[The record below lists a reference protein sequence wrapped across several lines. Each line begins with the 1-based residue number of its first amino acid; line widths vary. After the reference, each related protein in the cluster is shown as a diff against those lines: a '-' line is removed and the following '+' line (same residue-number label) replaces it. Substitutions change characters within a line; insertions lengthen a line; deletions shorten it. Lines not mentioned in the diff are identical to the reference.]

1 MQNILEQIET
11 EIQPLFGLGKA
22 ADYIPEL
29 AKVDPRQFSMTVR
42 TLDGDEYSVGNYKE
56 EFSIQSIS
64 KVFVLSMAMEI
75 LGDELWER
83 VGREPSGTSFNS
95 LVQLETEEGKP
106 RNPFINAGALVT
118 TDAVIKSC
126 ENQKTDAY
134 KEILNFVR
142 CLSNNPNVNYDKKVA
157 SSEMENAERNTA
169 LTYFMK
175 SFSNVNSD
183 PMELLDVYS
192 HHCSLSMTTVDLAR
206 AFQFLANRGINP
218 FTGEQM
224 ISELQ
229 ARRVN
234 SLMMTCGLYD
244 NVGDF
249 AYRVGL
255 PAKSGVGGGIVAV
268 VPNKL
273 TISVW
278 SPELNPFGNSLIGTR
293 ALELF
298 TNQTNYSVF

>member
-1 MQNILEQIET
+1 MQKTLEQIEA
-11 EIQPLFGLGKA
+11 EIQPLFGLGKV

-29 AKVDPRQFSMTVR
+29 AKINPRQFSISVR
-42 TLDGDEYSVGNYKE
+42 TLNGEEYSIGNSDQT
-56 EFSIQSIS
+56 FSIQSIS
-64 KVFVLSMAMEI
+64 KVFVLTMAMEI
-75 LGDELWER
+75 LGDDLWNR
-83 VGREPSGTSFNS
+83 VGREPSGTAFNS
-95 LVQLETEEGKP
+95 LIQLETEEGKP

-118 TDAVIKSC
+118 TDAIIKSC
-126 ENQKTDAY
+126 EGGKSNAY
-134 KEILNFVR
+134 DEILNFVR
-142 CLSNNPNVNYDKKVA
+142 AVSNNSKINYDKKVA
-157 SSEMENAERNTA
+157 SSEMENSERNTA

-175 SFSNVNSD
+175 SFGNIHSE
-183 PMELLDVYS
+183 PMELLNVYF
-192 HHCSLSMTTVDLAR
+192 HHCSLAMTTMDLAR
-206 AFQFLANRGINP
+206 AFQFLANKGKNP

-229 ARRVN
+229 AKRVN

-268 VPNKL
+268 LPSKL
-273 TISVW
+273 TVCVW
-278 SPELNPFGNSLIGTR
+278 SPELNPSGNSLIGTR

-298 TNQTNYSVF
+298 TNQTGLSIF